1 MGWHPASSR
10 SGGRLRPG
18 TRGGASGGTPV
29 PGESAEGH
37 LQGAGPVDS
46 VQEWVGI
53 QPALDLAEGFV
64 QVLAAARQEE
74 RLCQE
79 RARKATSK
87 ALAQLIPCRNGLAS
101 SQLSIWRK
109 ASSRYSRRP
118 VRRNACARRERGRP
132 PPRRWPS

>member
-46 VQEWVGI
+46 PQEWVGI

-64 QVLAAARQEE
+64 QVLAAASQEE

-79 RARKATSK
+79 REVLVTVQFPDHFVIADSREVQIGRAPKVRRAARHPMQVVAPPVDHGSGI
-87 ALAQLIPCRNGLAS
+87 A
-101 SQLSIWRK
+101 
-109 ASSRYSRRP
+109 RYSED
-118 VRRNACARRERGRP
+118 RETG
-132 PPRRWPS
+132 